1 MQEFNRGI
9 LYTLRELYNQDNV
22 TLPRKTVARLLDQVL
37 RDEEDAETDT
47 LAGIELLLKQAGST
61 RSHATAPPLRCG
73 TGDNIGAEAKR
84 KLRNTEADVRPAPAD
99 VRPAPADVRLAREYA
114 RELREADPDLG
125 ATTLIRMIMEHFNIS
140 QNAMARLLGIN
151 QGWLSSYLREGKR
164 SKAVMAALTAL
175 VGDDGAAGQED

>member
-9 LYTLRELYNQDNV
+9 LHTLRELYNQDNV
-22 TLPRKTVARLLDQVL
+22 TLPRKTVASLLDQVL

-47 LAGIELLLKQAGST
+47 LAGIELLLEQAGRMSDGMVPHDK
-61 RSHATAPPLRCG
+61 SDKYAAP
-73 TGDNIGAEAKR
+73 
-84 KLRNTEADVRPAPAD
+84 ADVRPAPAD
-99 VRPAPADVRLAREYA
+99 VRPAAREYA
-114 RELREADPDLG
+114 RELLAEDPEIG

-164 SKAVMAALTAL
+164 GNAVMAALTTL
-175 VGDDGAAGQED
+175 CGD

>member
-9 LYTLRELYNQDNV
+9 LHTLRELYNQDNV
-22 TLPRKTVARLLDQVL
+22 TLPRKTVASLLDQVL

-61 RSHATAPPLRCG
+61 RSHATAPPLRCD

-84 KLRNTEADVRPAPAD
+84 KQHRNTEAD

-164 SKAVMAALTAL
+164 GNAVMAALTTL
-175 VGDDGAAGQED
+175 CGD

>member
-9 LYTLRELYNQDNV
+9 LHTLRELYNQDNV
-22 TLPRKTVARLLDQVL
+22 TLPRKTVASLLDQVL

-47 LAGIELLLKQAGST
+47 LAGIELLLKQAGRMSDGMVPHDK
-61 RSHATAPPLRCG
+61 SDKSDKSA
-73 TGDNIGAEAKR
+73 
-84 KLRNTEADVRPAPAD
+84 APAD

-164 SKAVMAALTAL
+164 GNAVMAALTTL
-175 VGDDGAAGQED
+175 CGD

>member
-9 LYTLRELYNQDNV
+9 LHTLRELYNQDNV

-99 VRPAPADVRLAREYA
+99 VRLAREYA
-114 RELREADPDLG
+114 RELREADPEIG

-140 QNAMARLLGIN
+140 QNAMARRLGIN

>member
-9 LYTLRELYNQDNV
+9 LHTLRELYNQDNV
-22 TLPRKTVARLLDQVL
+22 TLPRKTVASLLDQVL

-47 LAGIELLLKQAGST
+47 LAGINLLLEQAGRMSDGMV
-61 RSHATAPPLRCG
+61 PL
-73 TGDNIGAEAKR
+73 DKSDKSAAQQ
-84 KLRNTEADVRPAPAD
+84 AD

-140 QNAMARLLGIN
+140 QNAMARILGIN

-164 SKAVMAALTAL
+164 GNAVMAALTTL
-175 VGDDGAAGQED
+175 CGD

>member
-9 LYTLRELYNQDNV
+9 LHTLRELYNQDNV

-37 RDEEDAETDT
+37 RDEEDAETDS

-61 RSHATAPPLRCG
+61 RSHAPAPPLRCG

-99 VRPAPADVRLAREYA
+99 VR
-114 RELREADPDLG
+114 LG
-125 ATTLIRMIMEHFNIS
+125 TGICPGTAGSGSGSGCNHLIRMIMEHFNIS

-164 SKAVMAALTAL
+164 GNAVMAALTTL
-175 VGDDGAAGQED
+175 CGD

>member
-9 LYTLRELYNQDNV
+9 LHTLRELYNQDNV
-22 TLPRKTVARLLDQVL
+22 TLPRKTVASLLDQVL

-73 TGDNIGAEAKR
+73 TGDNIGAEAKW
-84 KLRNTEADVRPAPAD
+84 KQHRNTEAD

-151 QGWLSSYLREGKR
+151 QGWLSSYLRAGKR
-164 SKAVMAALTAL
+164 GNAVMAALATL
-175 VGDDGAAGQED
+175 CGD

>member
-9 LYTLRELYNQDNV
+9 LHTLRELYNQDNV
-22 TLPRKTVARLLDQVL
+22 TLPRKAVARLLDQVL

-47 LAGIELLLKQAGST
+47 LAGIELLLKQAGRMSDGMVPHDK
-61 RSHATAPPLRCG
+61 SDKYAAP
-73 TGDNIGAEAKR
+73 
-84 KLRNTEADVRPAPAD
+84 ADVRPAPAD
-99 VRPAPADVRLAREYA
+99 VRPAAREYA
-114 RELREADPDLG
+114 RELLAEDPEIG

-164 SKAVMAALTAL
+164 GNAVMAALTTL
-175 VGDDGAAGQED
+175 CGD

>member
-9 LYTLRELYNQDNV
+9 LHTLRELYNQDNV
-22 TLPRKTVARLLDQVL
+22 TLPRKTVASLLDQVL

-47 LAGIELLLKQAGST
+47 LAGIELLLKQAGRMSDGMV
-61 RSHATAPPLRCG
+61 PL
-73 TGDNIGAEAKR
+73 DKSDKSDKSAAQQ
-84 KLRNTEADVRPAPAD
+84 
-99 VRPAPADVRLAREYA
+99 ADVRLAREYA

-164 SKAVMAALTAL
+164 GNAVMAALTTL
-175 VGDDGAAGQED
+175 CGD